1 MIGGAPEGIRTP
13 DPRFRKPMLY
23 PAELRA
29 QKTGRNVRMARPA
42 GFEPATTGFVV
53 RYSIQLSYGRALY
66 GGESG
71 IRTHEAGLAA

>member
-1 MIGGAPEGIRTP
+1 
-13 DPRFRKPMLY
+13 MLY
-23 PAELRA
+23 PTELRA
-29 QKTGRNVRMARPA
+29 QKTRGNIKMARPA

-53 RYSIQLSYGRALY
+53 RYSIQLSYGRALS